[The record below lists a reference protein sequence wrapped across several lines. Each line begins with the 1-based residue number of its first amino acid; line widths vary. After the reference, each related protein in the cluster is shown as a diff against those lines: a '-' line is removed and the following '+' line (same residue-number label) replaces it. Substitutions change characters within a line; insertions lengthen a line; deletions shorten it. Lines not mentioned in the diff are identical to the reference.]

1 MADHSYL
8 GAGRAANWRPL
19 STDEV
24 AALRAGLGALVFVAL
39 WLIAVAGFELR
50 VALRNDLPLASLFF
64 TALTALA
71 AIGLIA
77 KTTWGFALTL
87 LMAARQVF
95 GVVYLMAFGGV
106 EAPVL
111 AALYGVGNAMIGA
124 LTIIY
129 LMEGARPN
137 AIFFGRIR
145 NEVQR

>member
-8 GAGRAANWRPL
+8 GAGRAAKWRSL
-19 STDEV
+19 SADEV
-24 AALRAGLGALVFVAL
+24 AAFRSGLGALAFIAV
-39 WLIAVAGFELR
+39 WLAVVAGFELR
-50 VALRNDLPLASLFF
+50 VALLNDLPLPSLLF

-71 AIGLIA
+71 AVGLIA
-77 KTTWGFALTL
+77 KTAWGFALTL

-106 EAPVL
+106 EAPIL
-111 AALYGVGNAMIGA
+111 AAVYGVGNAVIGA
-124 LTIIY
+124 LIIIY

-137 AIFFGRIR
+137 AIFFGRTR